1 MLLGDIIQHFEDEA
15 VAMEALVSLG
25 DLPLLA
31 RVEEAATAQGVA
43 PGEFAASAV
52 AIFSQTASD
61 EDWVSLIGVM
71 GRTQDPGEACLRA
84 MISFALR
91 PQGASHGCGHAH
103 HHG

>member
-15 VAMEALVSLG
+15 VAVEALVSLG

-31 RVEEAATAQGVA
+31 QVEEAAAAQGGT

-61 EDWVSLIGVM
+61 EDWVSLIGAM
-71 GRTQDPGEACLRA
+71 GRSADPGQACLKR
-84 MISFALR
+84 MIEYRLR
-91 PQGASHGCGHAH
+91 PPVPRQGCGHSH
-103 HHG
+103 HT